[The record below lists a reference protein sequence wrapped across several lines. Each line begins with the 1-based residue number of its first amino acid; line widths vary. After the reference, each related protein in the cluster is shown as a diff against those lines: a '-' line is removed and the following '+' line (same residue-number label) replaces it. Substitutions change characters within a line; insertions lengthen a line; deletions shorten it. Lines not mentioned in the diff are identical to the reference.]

1 MTDSY
6 EINVTSQ
13 MTFPLLSDKN
23 FAQWW
28 QRMADQL
35 KELDMWW
42 IVSERE
48 PQPNATST
56 EPTVVSALNK
66 YQHKCYQITAKI
78 RNSMKPYICAQYNA
92 DGYDEDST
100 LLWDQLNARHKK
112 ALGLELYFFRRSL
125 FDCAYD
131 THRTAAKYVY
141 ELEHIIKAL
150 QEANKEIKARKKTF
164 YLLNGLSQSWREWQ
178 DLQATI
184 IQADKPD
191 DLIAAIKVRESTLN

>member
-6 EINVTSQ
+6 EINVTSR
-13 MTFPLLSDKN
+13 MTFPLLGDKN
-23 FAQWW
+23 FAQWR

-42 IVSERE
+42 IVSGRE
-48 PQPNATST
+48 PQPDATST

-66 YQHKCYQITAKI
+66 YRRKCYRITAKI
-78 RNSMKPYICAQYNA
+78 RNSMEPHICAQYNA
-92 DGYDEDST
+92 DGYDEDPA

-131 THRTAAKYVY
+131 THGTAAKYVY
-141 ELEHIIKAL
+141 ELERIIEAL
-150 QEANKEIKARKKTF
+150 READEEIKAREKTF
-164 YLLNGLSQSWREWQ
+164 YLLNGLPQSWREW
-178 DLQATI
+178 
-184 IQADKPD
+184 
-191 DLIAAIKVRESTLN
+191 